1 MGNNT
6 TQIYMRYIKSRKT
19 NSNSAIG
26 THTLTREEEIIDNYT
41 DTHNRL
47 LENMNQAREIEKELA
62 ERLLKLLEI

>member
-1 MGNNT
+1 MENNT
-6 TQIYMRYIKSRKT
+6 EQIYMRYIKNRKA

-26 THTLTREEEIIDNYT
+26 THTLTREEEIMDNYT

-47 LENMNQAREIEKELA
+47 LENMNQAREIEKKLA